1 MSVICRDL
9 TNGKLFLAYEFLA
22 LLDQGV
28 PEARL
33 VINADDRK
41 RYNEFLKYF
50 KNLRYSNFNLK
61 LDESDILIDI
71 TDLDAIDIQESLN
84 KRLIFPV
91 IYSEKRKDY
100 KALTSKFSHLPH
112 IYCVPVSRPKNE
124 SPLLTGNASDALD
137 MIQRLLSENDLK
149 DKKILISA
157 GPTAEDIDPVRFITN
172 RSSGKMGL
180 EIARAA
186 YIRGAEVDL
195 VIGPVKIEIPGYL
208 NYNNVRSSAQMADMV
223 ISKFS
228 ACDVYIAS
236 AAVADYTPEIFYEE
250 KIKKQDNGLVL
261 RLKRTTDILRSIRKI
276 RNNQQVV
283 IGFSVETENSYEN
296 SRKKLTE
303 KNLNFI
309 VINNPKESGAGFG
322 TDTNR
327 VNILFDNG
335 NHLEYPLLSKFE
347 VANKILDQYLIYL
360 ADSKNG

>member
-9 TNGKLFLAYEFLA
+9 TNGKLLLAYEFLA
-22 LLDQGV
+22 LLDQNV
-28 PEARL
+28 PDARL
-33 VINADDRK
+33 FINAEDK
-41 RYNEFLKYF
+41 KYYSEFLKYF
-50 KNLRYSNFNLK
+50 KNLRYSDINLK

-71 TDLDAIDIQESLN
+71 TGLDAFDIHESLN
-84 KRLIFPV
+84 KRVIFPV
-91 IYSEKRKDY
+91 IYSERSEDY
-100 KALTSKFSHLPH
+100 TALSSKFSHLHH
-112 IYCVPVSRPKNE
+112 IYFVPLSRPENE
-124 SPLLTGNASDALD
+124 RRLLTGNPSDAFD
-137 MIQRLLSENDLK
+137 MIQKILSDNDLK
-149 DKKILISA
+149 AKKILISA

-186 YIRGAEVDL
+186 YIRGADVDL
-195 VIGPVKIEIPGYL
+195 VIGPVKMEIPGYL

-223 ISKFS
+223 LSKFS
-228 ACDVYIAS
+228 SCDVYIAA
-236 AAVADYTPEIFYEE
+236 AAVADYTPETFYEE

-261 RLKRTTDILRSIRKI
+261 NLKRTTDILRSISKS

-296 SRKKLTE
+296 SKKKLTE